1 MNKTLIATAVVSVF
15 ALTGCQTTGKVQEF
29 GNSVK
34 SSAKNL
40 QNKISKKSDKAES
53 QVTEKAEKLEKKV
66 EKVEKSAHEQVQKY
80 EHKGEYKHDHA
91 KGGYHQKGGGLV
103 HKDGHKAHDT
113 DHAHDK
119 KDGNNPHQGF
129 NPHHTHLY
137 MCNMGATVK
146 AVYNPHDETAK
157 LTVYAPVWKL
167 NNQEITMA
175 LSPSASGDLY
185 VNDKNPATTY
195 KWHTKGEVGILSVVA
210 GGKTSDIKCEGDAM
224 PANHPAYKK

>member
-80 EHKGEYKHDHA
+80 EHKHDHA
-91 KGGYHQKGGGLV
+91 KGGYHHKVGGLV
-103 HKDGHKAHDT
+103 HKDGHKAHDK

>member
-80 EHKGEYKHDHA
+80 EHKHDHA
-91 KGGYHQKGGGLV
+91 KGGYHHKVGGLV

-129 NPHHTHLY
+129 NPHHAHLY

>member
-80 EHKGEYKHDHA
+80 EHKHDHA

-103 HKDGHKAHDT
+103 HKDGHKAHDK

>member
-53 QVTEKAEKLEKKV
+53 QVAEKAEKLEKKV

-80 EHKGEYKHDHA
+80 EHKHDHA
-91 KGGYHQKGGGLV
+91 KGGYHHKVGGLV

-129 NPHHTHLY
+129 NPHHAHLY

>member
-80 EHKGEYKHDHA
+80 EHKHDHA
-91 KGGYHQKGGGLV
+91 KGGYHHKVGGLV